1 VRKLCVH
8 CREAY
13 QPLPELVGQLHLPAA
28 ATLYR
33 ARGCEHCRGGYRG
46 RIGVFEFLPLT
57 DNIRRL
63 VLSHAT
69 AHDIHR
75 AGAAEG
81 MCSMYD
87 DGIAKAIAGITSVE
101 EVLRVT
107 RDI

>member
-1 VRKLCVH
+1 MTN
-8 CREAY
+8 
-13 QPLPELVGQLHLPAA
+13 PLSPPRLRALPAA
-28 ATLYR
+28 AIAGVSR
-33 ARGCEHCRGGYRG
+33 
-46 RIGVFEFLPLT
+46 VFEFLPLT
-57 DNIRRL
+57 DNIRPL

-75 AGAAEG
+75 AGVEEG

-87 DGIAKAIAGITSVE
+87 DGLAKAIAGVTSVE

>member
-1 VRKLCVH
+1 MH
-8 CREAY
+8 
-13 QPLPELVGQLHLPAA
+13 AA
-28 ATLYR
+28 STPTLYR
-33 ARGCEHCRGGYRG
+33 PRGCEHCRGGYRG

-75 AGAAEG
+75 AGVEEG

-101 EVLRVT
+101 EILRVT
-107 RDI
+107 RDV